1 MKKSIATNYFYNAA
15 YQGLSMVTQLIIT
28 PYISRVLGADG
39 IGIYS
44 YELSAVTYFVLFA
57 TFAAMSVIGRLSNAA
72 VTPW

>member
-1 MKKSIATNYFYNAA
+1 MKKSIANNYIYNAA
-15 YQGLSMVTQLIIT
+15 YQGLSMVTPLIIT

-57 TFAAMSVIGRLSNAA
+57 TFG
-72 VTPW
+72 TYT